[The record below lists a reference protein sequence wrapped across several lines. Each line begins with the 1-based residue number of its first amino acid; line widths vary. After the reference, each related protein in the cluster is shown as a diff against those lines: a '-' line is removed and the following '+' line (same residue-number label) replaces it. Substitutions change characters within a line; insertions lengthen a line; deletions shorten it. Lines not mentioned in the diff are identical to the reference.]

1 MCHHLNVRVFALFPL
16 TVFSFHGLIVSS
28 RYIVMVQGIA
38 QVTISVCTDIN
49 YSVET
54 SSLAQ
59 T

>member
-1 MCHHLNVRVFALFPL
+1 MCHHLNARVFALFPL
-16 TVFSFHGLIVSS
+16 SLFSFHGLIVPS
-28 RYIVMVQGIA
+28 RHVVMVQYIA
-38 QVTISVCTDIN
+38 PVTISVCTDIN